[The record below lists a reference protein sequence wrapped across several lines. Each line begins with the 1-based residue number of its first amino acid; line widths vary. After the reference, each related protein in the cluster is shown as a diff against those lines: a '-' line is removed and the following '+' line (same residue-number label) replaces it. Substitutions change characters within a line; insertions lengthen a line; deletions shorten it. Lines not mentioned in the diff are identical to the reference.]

1 MRYLIVITI
10 LINLISKSTLSHP
23 LNNIDNNIESF
34 GILEIYAQIKLK
46 DRIFCNPLIQS
57 CNKNISIAIL
67 SMNSLL
73 SKVPVLKSS
82 SVCIE
87 SNNIST
93 FITANHVCDEIDN
106 ANNETDSFKDS
117 INTIMNNL
125 KSINPDVK
133 NSDVIIQFYYHI
145 KNINNK
151 KFKIVKIGKRLKDFD
166 LCLLKIEGK
175 YESESKISKRIP
187 KIGDLIYNIAIP
199 EGIQFKDTLPI
210 FTGIYSGTYES
221 DDSNYSYLLSIP
233 ASQGSSGSPVF
244 NSNGEIIGIIYA
256 AFKNFSHLSIAST
269 LDQVKT
275 LTK

>member
-46 DRIFCNPLIQS
+46 DKIFCNPLIQS

-87 SNNIST
+87 SGNIST
-93 FITANHVCDEIDN
+93 FITANHVCNEIDN

-133 NSDVIIQFYYHI
+133 NSDVAIQFYYHI
-145 KNINNK
+145 KNINDK

-175 YESESKISKRIP
+175 YESTSKISKRIP
-187 KIGDLIYNIAIP
+187 KIGDMIYNIAIP

-244 NSNGEIIGIIYA
+244 NSDGEIIGIIYA

>member
-46 DRIFCNPLIQS
+46 DKIFCNPLIQS

-87 SNNIST
+87 SGNIST
-93 FITANHVCDEIDN
+93 FITANHVCNEIDN

-133 NSDVIIQFYYHI
+133 NSDVTIQFYYHI
-145 KNINNK
+145 KNINDK

-175 YESESKISKRIP
+175 YESTSKISKRIP
-187 KIGDLIYNIAIP
+187 KIGDMIYNIAIP

-244 NSNGEIIGIIYA
+244 NSDGEIIGIIYA

>member
-210 FTGIYSGTYES
+210 FTGIYSGTYEL

>member
-87 SNNIST
+87 SDNIST
-93 FITANHVCDEIDN
+93 FITANH
-106 ANNETDSFKDS
+106 
-117 INTIMNNL
+117 
-125 KSINPDVK
+125 
-133 NSDVIIQFYYHI
+133 
-145 KNINNK
+145 
-151 KFKIVKIGKRLKDFD
+151 IVHKL
-166 LCLLKIEGK
+166 
-175 YESESKISKRIP
+175 
-187 KIGDLIYNIAIP
+187 
-199 EGIQFKDTLPI
+199 
-210 FTGIYSGTYES
+210 
-221 DDSNYSYLLSIP
+221 SN
-233 ASQGSSGSPVF
+233 
-244 NSNGEIIGIIYA
+244 
-256 AFKNFSHLSIAST
+256 
-269 LDQVKT
+269 
-275 LTK
+275 

>member
-1 MRYLIVITI
+1 MRYLIVLTI

>member
-175 YESESKISKRIP
+175 YESESKISKKIP

-244 NSNGEIIGIIYA
+244 NSSGEIIGIIYA